1 MKTIKNI
8 MAASI
13 LLAAGVTNVTFAHDV
28 ANAVGNST
36 AAARTDVFEVEC
48 YTGTSYFTV
57 SVRDTK
63 TTPEKATK
71 ISIQA
76 SKGGVTTAL
85 STDNTDTDTLF
96 SPTKTLTGGVGIYRV
111 TVNKNSVAGVTGAEG
126 YTARI
131 HCYDA
136 NNQHNP
142 DDQSA
147 PVWIQNQ

>member
-1 MKTIKNI
+1 MKNTTKIV
-8 MAASI
+8 AVSALLTAGFTGVAS
-13 LLAAGVTNVTFAHDV
+13 AHDV

-36 AAARTDVFEVEC
+36 TAARTDVFDVEC
-48 YTGTSYFTV
+48 YAGTAYFTV

-71 ISIQA
+71 VSIQA

-85 STDNTDTDTLF
+85 STDTTDTDTLF
-96 SPTKTLTGGVGIYRV
+96 SATKTLSGGTGVYRV

-136 NNQHNP
+136 NGQHNP
-142 DDQSA
+142 DDQSD